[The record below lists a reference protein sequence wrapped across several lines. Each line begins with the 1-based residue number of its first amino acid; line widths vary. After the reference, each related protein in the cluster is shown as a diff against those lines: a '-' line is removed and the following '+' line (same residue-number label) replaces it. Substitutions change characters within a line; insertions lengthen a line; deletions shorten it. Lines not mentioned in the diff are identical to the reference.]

1 MSRSPCFRNF
11 ARAISPGEDLSSMIV
26 RAAVSRHLVSSCG
39 SASNRSRRLTTY
51 EAPCSGR
58 DPLAVRGKAKI
69 SRTNFWRHGVA
80 NGWNLETRTRQ
91 GKLIHRWKP
100 WERSTG
106 PKTAAGKARVSRNA
120 YKGGTRA
127 LTPRV
132 SPNSTNKNESERTLL
147 VDPHAVIAGATLGH
161 FCPRATDAGHN
172 TDVTLTSSL
181 PSAF

>member
-69 SRTNFWRHGVA
+69 SRTNFWRRSGER
-80 NGWNLETRTRQ
+80 LEFGNADAARETDSSLEAV
-91 GKLIHRWKP
+91 GAFH
-100 WERSTG
+100 G
-106 PKTAAGKARVSRNA
+106 PKDCSR
-120 YKGGTRA
+120 
-127 LTPRV
+127 
-132 SPNSTNKNESERTLL
+132 
-147 VDPHAVIAGATLGH
+147 
-161 FCPRATDAGHN
+161 
-172 TDVTLTSSL
+172 
-181 PSAF
+181 